1 MVLLDLRQGHQGVV
15 PQKMDSKFDPT
26 WTRATWVGGHHSTML
41 SVSVHSC
48 LKSFFWV
55 DIRVNCKGNQRWM
68 VLCTPS
74 HCPWLVLL
82 ARLQHPIFKVH
93 ASHYIFRKI
102 AEKRQ
107 KSPPL
112 LPYLLRKNCS
122 DYKLFWRLQD
132 STFSRVPLIKKVL
145 QQNSFVHSNVYTK

>member
-1 MVLLDLRQGHQGVV
+1 MWFLKRGTVSLTQLGPELHGWEVTI
-15 PQKMDSKFDPT
+15 PPCFLCS
-26 WTRATWVGGHHSTML
+26 STVAWNHFSGWIFEL
-41 SVSVHSC
+41 
-48 LKSFFWV
+48 
-55 DIRVNCKGNQRWM
+55 IYCKGNRRWM

-82 ARLQHPIFKVH
+82 ARLQHPTFKVH

-122 DYKLFWRLQD
+122 DYKLFWRFQG

-145 QQNSFVHSNVYTK
+145 QQNSFVHSHVYTK